1 MPGRLAIQ
9 PGRMPGWTYALLV
22 SQRPAGLIYSPG
34 GFVKRTFVEQRP
46 GVVSVILVNY
56 RGAEDTIACLGYF
69 DDVEWPTEK
78 LELIVVDNDS
88 GDGSAA
94 LIRAAIPR
102 AVVVEAG
109 SNTGFAGG
117 CNLGVEHA
125 TGEYVGLLNNDARP
139 GPQWVAAAIRTLASD
154 RTIGA
159 VASKVLDWD
168 GQLVD
173 YVDGSLTWYGMG
185 YKREA
190 EKPNSPEYDVAKD
203 VLFGTGA
210 AMFVRTELYR
220 DVGGFDE
227 RFFMFYED
235 VDLGW
240 RLNLLGHRVRYV
252 PESLAYHRHH
262 VTMKKFGSYR
272 ESYLLERNA
281 LLSMYKNLDDVSLA
295 KALPAA
301 MALSVRRS
309 IARTG
314 TDATALDLQRSPGGD
329 DLGTLEIDKMALTGP
344 YAIDY
349 FVEQLPGLAESRRDL
364 QSRRRRSDRELFPL
378 FRHAIEPAYG
388 FEGYL
393 SAHESL
399 VDAFGIAEHF
409 VSQHRVLVVTGEPL
423 LERMAGP
430 AIRAW
435 EIARA
440 LSSEHDVHLV
450 STGGAHVTSA
460 EFGVVYAT
468 GKGLREQTDW
478 ADVIIFQGFL
488 LEGAPWLKESSKILV
503 ADVYDPMHLEQ
514 LEQAKD
520 LGPGG
525 RAASIQV
532 TTRVLNE
539 QLRRAD
545 FVLCASEK
553 QRDFWLGQ
561 LAGQGR
567 VNSAVY
573 DEDESLDS
581 LIDVV
586 PFGITDEPPVQKR
599 HAIKGEVPGIGP
611 DDKVIIWGGGVYNW
625 FDPLTLVRAVDRLRS
640 RHPDVRLYFMGLK
653 HPNPGVPDMRIAWEL
668 RQLSDELGLTGAY
681 VFFNDGWVPYAERAD
696 YLMDADLGVSTHF
709 HHVETAFS
717 FRTRILDYL
726 WASLPI
732 VATDGDT
739 FAPLITLHGLGATV
753 PPLDVEALE
762 QALETYLYDDEAVA
776 KARANVQD
784 FAAQYAWATVLRPLV
799 EFCRLPRRAADLR
812 YVMDA
817 PSPVAVPFERRRG
830 FRADLALARGYFGA
844 GGLREVVRRASGR
857 MRLVMSKGR

>member
-1 MPGRLAIQ
+1 
-9 PGRMPGWTYALLV
+9 V
-22 SQRPAGLIYSPG
+22 N
-34 GFVKRTFVEQRP
+34 RTSVEPRQ

-56 RGAEDTIACLGYF
+56 RGAEDTIVCLGYF
-69 DDVEWPTEK
+69 DQVEWPTEK
-78 LELIVVDNDS
+78 LELIVVDNES
-88 GDGSAA
+88 GDGSVER
-94 LIRAAIPR
+94 IRAAVPR
-102 AVVVEAG
+102 AMVVEAG

-117 CNLGVEHA
+117 CNLGVAHA
-125 TGEYVGLLNNDARP
+125 TGEYIALLNNDARP
-139 GPQWVAAAIRTLASD
+139 GPRWVAAAIETLVAD
-154 RTIGA
+154 RTIGC

-168 GQLVD
+168 GNLID
-173 YVDGSLTWYGMG
+173 YVDGSLTWFGMG

-190 EKPNSPEYDVAKD
+190 ERPDSPAYDVAKD

-210 AMFVRTELYR
+210 AMFMPAELFR
-220 DVGGFDE
+220 EVGGFDE

-240 RLNLLGHRVRYV
+240 RLNILGYRVRYV
-252 PESLAYHRHH
+252 PESLAFHRHH
-262 VTMKKFGSYR
+262 VTMKKFGNYR

-329 DLGTLEIDKMALTGP
+329 DIGTLEIDKMALAGP

-349 FVEQLPGLAESRRDL
+349 FVEQLPSLTESRRDL
-364 QSRRRRSDRELFPL
+364 QSRRRRSDREIFPL

-393 SAHESL
+393 SAHGDL
-399 VDAFGIAEHF
+399 VEAFGIAEHF
-409 VSQHRVLVVTGEPL
+409 VSQHRILVVTGEPL

-440 LSSEHDVHLV
+440 LSPEHEVRLLSTAGTKITSED
-450 STGGAHVTSA
+450 
-460 EFGVVYAT
+460 FGVVYAT
-468 GKGLREQTDW
+468 GRGLREQTDW

-488 LEGAPWLKESSKILV
+488 LEGAPWLKKSSKILV

-520 LGPGG
+520 LGAGG
-525 RAASIQV
+525 RAASIRE

-567 VNSAVY
+567 INPAVY

-581 LIDVV
+581 LIAVV
-586 PFGITDEPPVQKR
+586 PFGLADEPPTQKH
-599 HAIKGEVPGIGP
+599 HAIKGAVPGIGT

-625 FDPLTLVRAVDRLRS
+625 FDPLTLVRAVDRLRA

-653 HPNPGVPDMRIAWEL
+653 HPNPGVPDMRVAWEL
-668 RQLSDELGLTGAY
+668 RQLSDELGLTGSH

-696 YLMDADLGVSTHF
+696 YLLDADLGVSTHF

-726 WASLPI
+726 WTSLPI

-739 FAPLITLHGLGATV
+739 FGALIDRYGLGATV
-753 PPLDVEALE
+753 PPEDVEALE
-762 QALETYLYDDEAVA
+762 RALETYLYDDVA
-776 KARANVQD
+776 AGKARANVQE
-784 FAAQYAWATVLRPLV
+784 FADQYAWSTVLRPLV
-799 EFCRLPRRAADLR
+799 EFCRMPRRAADLQN
-812 YVMDA
+812 VLEE
-817 PSPVAVPFERRRG
+817 PSQVARPFDRRRG
-830 FRADLALARGYFGA
+830 FRADLALARGYLGA
-844 GGLREVVRRASGR
+844 GGVSEVVTRASGR
-857 MRLVMSKGR
+857 MRRVLGGSPARDDGSATP

>member
-1 MPGRLAIQ
+1 VNRS
-9 PGRMPGWTYALLV
+9 T
-22 SQRPAGLIYSPG
+22 
-34 GFVKRTFVEQRP
+34 VEPRP

-56 RGAEDTIACLGYF
+56 RGAEDTVACLGYF
-69 DDVEWPTEK
+69 DQVEWPTEK

-88 GDGSAA
+88 GDGSTAR
-94 LIRAAIPR
+94 IRASTPNV
-102 AVVVEAG
+102 VVVEAG

-117 CNLGVEHA
+117 CNLGVAHA
-125 TGEYVGLLNNDARP
+125 TGEYVALLNNDARP
-139 GPQWVAAAIRTLASD
+139 GPKWVAAAIATLEAD
-154 RTIGA
+154 KTIGA

-168 GQLVD
+168 GKLID
-173 YVDGSLTWYGMG
+173 YVDGSLTWFGMG

-190 EKPNSPEYDVAKD
+190 QRPDSPEYDVAKD

-210 AMFVRTELYR
+210 AMFMRADVYR
-220 DVGGFDE
+220 EVGGFDE

-240 RLNLLGHRVRYV
+240 RLNLLGYRVRYV
-252 PESLAYHRHH
+252 PESVAYHRHH
-262 VTMKKFGSYR
+262 VSIKKFGNYR

-281 LLSMYKNLDDVSLA
+281 LMSMYKNLDDVSLA

-301 MALSVRRS
+301 MALAVRRS

-329 DLGTLEIDKMALTGP
+329 DIGTLEIDKMALTGP

-349 FVEQLPGLAESRRDL
+349 FVEQLPSLAESRRDL

-388 FEGYL
+388 VESYL
-393 SAHESL
+393 SAHKDL

-409 VSQHRVLVVTGEPL
+409 VSQHRILVVTGEPL
-423 LERMAGP
+423 LDRMAGP

-435 EIARA
+435 EIAKVLA
-440 LSSEHDVHLV
+440 PDHDVRLV
-450 STGGAHVTSA
+450 STAGARITAA
-460 EFGVVYAT
+460 EFGVHYAS

-488 LEGAPWLKESSKILV
+488 LDSAPWLKKSSKILV

-520 LGPGG
+520 LGPVG
-525 RAASIQV
+525 RLASIQE

-567 VNSAVY
+567 INSAVY

-586 PFGITDEPPVQKR
+586 PFGISDEAPVQKR
-599 HAIKGEVPGIGP
+599 HAIKGTVPGIGT

-625 FDPLTLVRAVDRLRS
+625 FDPLTLVRAVDRLRG

-668 RQLSDELGLTGAY
+668 RQLADELGLTGLH

-696 YLMDADLGVSTHF
+696 YLLDADLGVSTHF
-709 HHVETAFS
+709 NHVETAFS

-739 FAPLITLHGLGATV
+739 FSPLIVSHGLGATV
-753 PPLDVEALE
+753 PPEDVDALE
-762 QALETYLYDDEAVA
+762 RALEANLYDEQAA
-776 KARANVQD
+776 ARARANVKD
-784 FAAQYAWATVLRPLV
+784 FAHEYAWSKVLIPLV

-812 YVMDA
+812 YVLGE
-817 PSPVAVPFERRRG
+817 PTKVARPFDRRHG
-830 FRADLALARGYFGA
+830 LRADLALARGYMGA
-844 GGLREVVRRASGR
+844 GGLGEVMTRAGGR
-857 MRLVMSKGR
+857 MRRVVGGATTPS

>member
-1 MPGRLAIQ
+1 
-9 PGRMPGWTYALLV
+9 
-22 SQRPAGLIYSPG
+22 
-34 GFVKRTFVEQRP
+34 VKPTPVEERP

-69 DDVEWPTEK
+69 DQVQWPAEK

-88 GDGSAA
+88 GDGSAGR
-94 LIRAAIPR
+94 IRAAVPG
-102 AVVVEAG
+102 AVVVDAG
-109 SNTGFAGG
+109 TNTGFAGG
-117 CNLGVEHA
+117 CNLGVAHA
-125 TGEYVGLLNNDARP
+125 TGEYVALLNNDARP
-139 GPQWVAAAIRTLASD
+139 APRWIAAAIETLAAD

-159 VASKVLDWD
+159 VASKVLDWE
-168 GQLVD
+168 GNLID
-173 YVDGSLTWYGMG
+173 YVDGSMTWFGMG

-190 EKPNSPEYDVAKD
+190 ERPDSPEYDVAKD
-203 VLFGTGA
+203 VLFATGA
-210 AMFVRTELYR
+210 AMFMPARLYR
-220 DVGGFDE
+220 EVGGFDE

-240 RLNLLGHRVRYV
+240 RLNLLGYRVRYV
-252 PESLAYHRHH
+252 PGSLAYHRHH
-262 VTMKKFGSYR
+262 VTMKKFGNYR

-281 LLSMYKNLDDVSLA
+281 LLSMYKNLDDASLA

-301 MALSVRRS
+301 MALAVRRS
-309 IARTG
+309 IVRTG

-329 DLGTLEIDKMALTGP
+329 DIGTLEIDKMALTGP

-364 QSRRRRSDRELFPL
+364 QSRRRRSDREIFPL

-393 SAHESL
+393 SAHQDL

-409 VSQHRVLVVTGEPL
+409 VSQHRILVVTGEPL

-435 EIARA
+435 EIARV
-440 LSSEHDVHLV
+440 LSPEHDVRLL
-450 STGGAHVTSA
+450 STAGARTTSDD
-460 EFGVVYAT
+460 FDIVYAT
-468 GKGLREQTDW
+468 GRRLREQTDW

-488 LEGAPWLKESSKILV
+488 LEGAPWLKKSSKILV

-520 LGPGG
+520 LGPEG
-525 RAASIQV
+525 RAASIRV

-567 VNSAVY
+567 INSAVY

-581 LIDVV
+581 LIEIV
-586 PFGITDEPPVQKR
+586 PFGISDEAPVQKR
-599 HAIKGEVPGIGP
+599 HAIKGAVPGIGP

-625 FDPLTLVRAVDRLRS
+625 FDPLTLVRAVDRLRA

-668 RQLSDELGLTGAY
+668 RQLSDELGLTGSH
-681 VFFNDGWVPYAERAD
+681 VFFNEGWVPYADRAD
-696 YLMDADLGVSTHF
+696 YLLDADLGVSTHF

-726 WASLPI
+726 WTSLPI

-739 FAPLITLHGLGATV
+739 FGALIARHGLGATV
-753 PPLDVEALE
+753 PPEDVDALE
-762 QALETYLYDDEAVA
+762 GALETYLYDDDAAA
-776 KARANVQD
+776 KARANVRD
-784 FAAQYAWATVLRPLV
+784 FARQYAWSTVLRPLV
-799 EFCRLPRRAADLR
+799 DFCRLPRRAADLR
-812 YVMDA
+812 YVLER
-817 PSPVAVPFERRRG
+817 PSEVARPFDRPHG
-830 FRADLALARGYFGA
+830 LRADLALARGYMGA
-844 GGLREVVRRASGR
+844 GGLGEVITRAGGR
-857 MRLVMSKGR
+857 MRRVVGGSARPS

>member
-1 MPGRLAIQ
+1 VQTLANT
-9 PGRMPGWTYALLV
+9 GDSVNRR
-22 SQRPAGLIYSPG
+22 S
-34 GFVKRTFVEQRP
+34 VEQRP

-56 RGAEDTIACLGYF
+56 RGADDTIACLGYF
-69 DDVEWPTEK
+69 DEVVWPSEK

-94 LIRAAIPR
+94 RIRAAMPS

-117 CNLGVEHA
+117 CNLGVAQA
-125 TGEYVGLLNNDARP
+125 TGEYVAFINNDARP
-139 GPQWVAAAIRTLASD
+139 GPQWIAAAVGTLASD

-168 GQLVD
+168 GKLID

-190 EKPNSPEYDVAKD
+190 EKPDSAEYDVAKD

-210 AMFVRTELYR
+210 AMFVRAGLYR
-220 DVGGFDE
+220 EVGGFDE

-262 VTMKKFGSYR
+262 VSIKKFGPYR

-301 MALSVRRS
+301 MALAVRRS

-329 DLGTLEIDKMALTGP
+329 DVGTLEIEKMALTGP
-344 YAIDY
+344 FAIDY
-349 FVEQLPGLAESRRDL
+349 FVEQLPSLAESRKEL
-364 QSRRRRSDRELFPL
+364 QAQRRRSDRELFPL

-388 FEGYL
+388 FESYL
-393 SAHESL
+393 SAHEDL
-399 VDAFGIAEHF
+399 VEAFGIAEHF
-409 VSQHRVLVVTGEPL
+409 VSKQRILVVTGEPL
-423 LERMAGP
+423 LKRMAGP

-440 LSSEHDVHLV
+440 LSSGHDVRLL
-450 STGGAHVTSA
+450 STGGVQTTSHD
-460 EFGVVYAT
+460 FGVIHAT

-478 ADVIIFQGFL
+478 ADIIIFQGFL

-525 RAASIQV
+525 RAAAIQV

-545 FVLCASEK
+545 FVLCASDK
-553 QRDFWLGQ
+553 QRDFWLGA

-567 VNSAVY
+567 INSAVY
-573 DEDESLDS
+573 DEDESLDL

-586 PFGITDEPPVQKR
+586 PFGISNDPPVQKR

-625 FDPLTLVRAVDRLRS
+625 FDPLTLVRAVDRLHS
-640 RHPDVRLYFMGLK
+640 RHADVRLYFMGLK

-668 RQLSDELGLTGAY
+668 KQLSDELGLTGSH
-681 VFFNDGWVPYAERAD
+681 VFFNEGWVPYAERAD
-696 YLMDADLGVSTHF
+696 YLLDADLGVSTHF
-709 HHVETAFS
+709 LHVETAFS

-732 VATDGDT
+732 VATEGDT
-739 FAPLITLHGLGATV
+739 FGPLIAQHGLGATV
-753 PPLDVEALE
+753 PPQDVEALE
-762 QALETYLYDDEAVA
+762 RALETYLYDDQAVA
-776 KARANVQD
+776 TAKANVRE
-784 FAAQYAWATVLRPLV
+784 FAIQYQWSTVLRPLV
-799 EFCRLPRRAADLR
+799 DFCRLPRRAADLS
-812 YVMDA
+812 YELGE
-817 PSPVAVPFERRRG
+817 PVGAASPFERRRG
-830 FRADLALARGYFGA
+830 LRADFALARDYLAA
-844 GGLREVVRRASGR
+844 GGVAEVMSRASGR
-857 MRLVMSKGR
+857 MRRVLGNGRT